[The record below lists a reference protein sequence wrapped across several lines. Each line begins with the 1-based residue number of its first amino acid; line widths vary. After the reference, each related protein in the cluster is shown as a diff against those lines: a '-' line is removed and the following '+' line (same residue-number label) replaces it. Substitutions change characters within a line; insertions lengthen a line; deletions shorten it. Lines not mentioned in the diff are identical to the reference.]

1 MSDTVTPA
9 PAGETTLARV
19 RSEKARRLLI
29 RILVGVGLPTVI
41 AAIYFGLIAS
51 RQYESQAIV
60 AVDAAGGAAVM
71 SVVPGT
77 NIPRDMM
84 VVQEY
89 ALSRDAFRE
98 LVEREHYRRHFRSR
112 EVDWFSRLSAKASFE
127 KSYAYY
133 RRHVDVAYDPQTSFL
148 TLRVRAF
155 SGTDARRFAEAILR
169 AAEEKINRQ
178 SREARDGR
186 IAFARAEADASAA
199 RLAEAQAK
207 VTELNRRIREREASG
222 VTDEAA
228 ATADVSALELAN
240 VRKDLALR
248 SYQSALDAL
257 ESTQADAQR
266 EHRYL
271 VTISA
276 PSEPDSPSHPIVWRM
291 VLAVLIGSSTLLVI
305 ASILFSV
312 ALEHANL

>member
-1 MSDTVTPA
+1 MSDTVTTG
-9 PAGETTLARV
+9 PAGESALARV
-19 RSEKARRLLI
+19 RRQKARRLLL
-29 RILVGVGLPTVI
+29 RILLGVGLPTAI
-41 AAIYFGLIAS
+41 AAMYFGLVAS

-77 NIPRDMM
+77 NIPRDVM

-98 LVEREHYRRHFRSR
+98 LVEREHYRRHFRSGK
-112 EVDWFSRLSAKASFE
+112 VDRFSRLSASASFE
-127 KSYAYY
+127 QAYAYY

-148 TLRVRAF
+148 TLKVRAF
-155 SGTDARRFAEAILR
+155 SGADAHRFAVALLR
-169 AAEEKINRQ
+169 ASEEKINRQ
-178 SREARDGR
+178 SRQARDGR
-186 IAFARAEADASAA
+186 IAFARSEADASAA
-199 RLAEAQAK
+199 RLAEAQAA
-207 VTELNRRIREREASG
+207 VTAITARIRARETAG
-222 VTDEAA
+222 ITDD
-228 ATADVSALELAN
+228 ATASADASALELAN

-276 PSEPDSPSHPIVWRM
+276 SAIVAPWPSACTMTGLR
-291 VLAVLIGSSTLLVI
+291 
-305 ASILFSV
+305 SIS
-312 ALEHANL
+312 ATRSA